1 MHVFD
6 IWLVINQLS
15 QGGKT
20 FGKSQMYNN
29 WRIVPLNRLGGTT
42 FPQVF
47 ASKSSSD
54 SLNCDQEGAT
64 ESASHVY
71 FLSLSLQIATKFGT
85 RGLGNR
91 MPVLPD
97 KKFDF
102 FFDAWV
108 Q

>member
-1 MHVFD
+1 M
-6 IWLVINQLS
+6 
-15 QGGKT
+15 
-20 FGKSQMYNN
+20 
-29 WRIVPLNRLGGTT
+29 PLNWLGGTT

-54 SLNCDQEGAT
+54 SLNYDQEGAT

-91 MPVLPD
+91 MPVLPG
-97 KKFDF
+97 KNFYFYFQSFGSMISRLILSKVNL
-102 FFDAWV
+102 DASCF
-108 Q
+108 